1 MACLLFYRRG
11 YKKWQGFKI
20 LSPLY
25 FCTFLSL
32 QPSYAQKFAV
42 LLIFV
47 RPMEQT
53 LKKNGGRKGRD
64 ALHRMV
70 NQHLI
75 FSQ

>member
-47 RPMEQT
+47 RAMEQT
-53 LKKNGGRKGRD
+53 LKKKMGEGKEEM
-64 ALHRMV
+64 LCTEW
-70 NQHLI
+70 
-75 FSQ
+75 